1 MFINSNLSIRV
12 PMTQLFFTLHILFS
26 KTIRFKI
33 MYICGGK
40 VNDLKPHPNFYGDK
54 RLLSKF
60 PDEFIP
66 YVTDAEDTGPE
77 SENRWAAYR
86 YQIWFYDFKGDD
98 PSRTEYLEAETLSE
112 LRMLISNYLKTGEII
127 HY

>member
-1 MFINSNLSIRV
+1 MEISVFV
-12 PMTQLFFTLHILFS
+12 S
-26 KTIRFKI
+26 K
-33 MYICGGK
+33 
-40 VNDLKPHPNFYGDK
+40 L
-54 RLLSKF
+54 

-127 HY
+127 QY